1 MAKHQFIRPLEIGT
15 QQLPVEQLAAARP
28 WAEQYPETERWERAH
43 LMSPTAPPHAG
54 NSNPMMY
61 KAPSGLQEVFVHP
74 QDMIATFQ
82 HVYPPSAP
90 PEPKPPHKKRQR
102 SLPIWARIAIG
113 LLVFLLIIT
122 GGTCAYYEMQIA
134 PALNN
139 IIGQQAIHHSDAQ
152 TSGGQTDNQNDTGAS
167 LTGRTNILLL
177 GSDTDGKGNDPN
189 NGFPLAQTIMLLT
202 VDPHTN
208 HVGMLSIPRDMQV
221 TEKGYRESK
230 LDEVFSHGYTGKNL
244 QDKIASGAGKM
255 EDIIRSNFGIHIDH
269 YAWVGLGGFVKV
281 IDTAGGI
288 DVDTIHPMVDDTYPD
303 DVGNTTGSIYDY
315 KRLYIAPGPQ
325 HLDGVQALDYVRTR
339 HSDLIGDFGRTIRQ
353 QQMISELK
361 SKLATSDT
369 IGKTAELLQD
379 LNGAVQTDMQLNDII
394 SLGNLARG
402 VDSNKINH
410 LTLAPPD
417 YAVPN
422 TKGARTTNY
431 LPVCEKIVPA
441 IRAMFNIRSPKC
453 ASKVASNDAGTM
465 PTTYTVGAVG
475 TGLAPSS
482 DPTSPCPSPSAYA
495 IGTTNNNAIP
505 HTEGNTIDTGVHS
518 LLALLFATTFES
530 FAAMQV

>member
-15 QQLPVEQLAAARP
+15 KQLSAEQLEAGEP
-28 WAEQYPETERWERAH
+28 WAKQYSETDRWERAN
-43 LMSPTAPPHAG
+43 LMSPIAPPHVG
-54 NSNPMMY
+54 NPNAMMY
-61 KAPSGLQEVFVHP
+61 KAPGGLQEVFIHP
-74 QDMIATFQ
+74 QDMRAALQ
-82 HVYPPSAP
+82 HLDPLASSG
-90 PEPKPPHKKRQR
+90 PKPPQKKKP
-102 SLPIWARIAIG
+102 LPTWVRIAIG

-122 GGTCAYYEMQIA
+122 GGTFAYYEMQIA

-139 IIGQQAIHHSDAQ
+139 IIGKQAIHPTDSQ
-152 TSGGQTDNQNDTGAS
+152 TSDGQTDNQNDTGV
-167 LTGRTNILLL
+167 LPTGRTNILLL

-189 NGFPLAQTIMLLT
+189 NGIPLAQTVMILT
-202 VDPHTN
+202 VDPQTN
-208 HVGMLSIPRDMQV
+208 YVGMLSIPRDMQV
-221 TEKGYRESK
+221 TEKGYREPK

-288 DVDTIHPMVDDTYPD
+288 DIDTIHPMVDDTYPD

-325 HLDGVQALDYVRTR
+325 HLDGAQALNYVRTR

-369 IGKTAELLQD
+369 IGKTSELLQD

-402 VDSNKINH
+402 VDSNKIDH

-417 YAVPN
+417 YAIPN

-431 LPVCEKIVPA
+431 LPVCGKIVPA
-441 IRAMFNIRSPKC
+441 IRKMFNIRSPKC
-453 ASKVASNDAGTM
+453 VSTIHV
-465 PTTYTVGAVG
+465 VGAV
-475 TGLAPSS
+475 AC
-482 DPTSPCPSPSAYA
+482 PCPSPTAYA
-495 IGTTNNNAIP
+495 IGTTKNNAIP
-505 HTEGNTIDTGVHS
+505 HTEGDSIDAGIHS

-530 FAAMQV
+530 FDAMQI